1 MQYARHILCLL
12 DMQQTD
18 EGDVEGVCQDEP
30 TASAKWVEK
39 YNERQ
44 KGVIQLESELMK
56 RLRFTF
62 NRSV

>member
-1 MQYARHILCLL
+1 MQYARHILCQL

-18 EGDVEGVCQDEP
+18 EGDVGVCQDEP

-56 RLRFTF
+56 RLGFTF
-62 NRSV
+62 NRSI